1 MDFIF
6 KTQLQISLGLLA
18 LLSVIFGQ
26 EKMHPCS
33 SETENCEE
41 AEPNNKVNRCRLCPP
56 GTFVYKH
63 CNDTVD
69 RECHTCPQGT
79 YTSVYNNV
87 TQCLRCSRCNAG
99 LVVAVNCSVHSNTVC
114 DCAEGKICRGNSCS
128 SCRDHQQCPRGTFIS
143 KPGTNKTEPEC
154 SPIPDQF
161 KNDSDICL
169 NQTSCIQK
177 RGNTS
182 KCIKQPDST
191 CITTTKASG
200 LFVGLEVWVTFLI
213 LPIVILIVFTCIL
226 WWWKRASNV
235 KDGGG
240 HTGSESEQSSL
251 SSNLPLLRNCEG
263 LSPSSSHHSTYQTN
277 LSSANQSPISVC
289 NTPLEF
295 ESKTTQSNCQ
305 NPDLQAGGCQHS
317 VISGMTVHG
326 NVYIYNGPVVNN
338 NCSSSL
344 ASSSENGS
352 PETGLPARLSEIRL
366 PIQEERTSVPV
377 QEQPN
382 QPQQEFGKESH
393 LSIVENTVY

>member
-1 MDFIF
+1 MDFTF
-6 KTQLQISLGLLA
+6 KAQLQISLGLLA

-26 EKMHPCS
+26 EKVNPCS
-33 SETENCEE
+33 SERENCEE
-41 AEPNNKVNRCRLCPP
+41 TEPNNKVNHRHLCPP

-63 CNDTVD
+63 YNNTVD
-69 RECHTCPQGT
+69 TECRTCPQGT

-87 TQCLRCSRCNAG
+87 TQCQRCSRCNAG
-99 LVVAVNCSVHSNTVC
+99 LVVAVNCSVHSDTVC
-114 DCAEGKICRGNSCS
+114 KCAEGKICRGNRCLT
-128 SCRDHQQCPRGTFIS
+128 CRDHQQCPSGTFIS

-154 SPIPDQF
+154 SPIPVQF

-177 RGNTS
+177 RGNAS
-182 KCIKQPDST
+182 KCIKQSDGT
-191 CITTTKASG
+191 CTTTTKDSVP
-200 LFVGLEVWVTFLI
+200 FFGLEVWVTFLI
-213 LPIVILIVFTCIL
+213 LPIVILIAFICIL
-226 WWWKRASNV
+226 WWRKRDNNV

-289 NTPLEF
+289 NTSLEF
-295 ESKTTQSNCQ
+295 ESKTARSNCH
-305 NPDLQAGGCQHS
+305 NPDLQAGGCQYP

-352 PETGLPARLSEIRL
+352 PETGQPARLSEIRL